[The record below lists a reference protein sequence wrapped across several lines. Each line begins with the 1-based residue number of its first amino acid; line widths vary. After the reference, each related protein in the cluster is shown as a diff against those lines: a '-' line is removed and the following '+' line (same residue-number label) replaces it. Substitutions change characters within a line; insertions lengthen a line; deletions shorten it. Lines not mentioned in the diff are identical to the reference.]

1 MTMTGVMAYPD
12 AEVLDWASAVL
23 DTEATVLRGLRHG
36 GSPWLLRAGGREV
49 VLRVARAGLAAETAT
64 EVAAMACAARAAGAM
79 LPLAELLGYDLAE
92 RTGYGLVL
100 TTRVPGTSVI
110 PPEP

>member
-1 MTMTGVMAYPD
+1 MAYPD

-36 GSPWLLRAGGREV
+36 GSPWLLRAGGREG

-79 LPLAELLGYDLAE
+79 LPLAELLGYHPAE
-92 RTGYGLVL
+92 PAGYGARLP
-100 TTRVPGTSVI
+100 TRRPGTSGI
-110 PPEP
+110 PAAPH